1 MSNKLVIIDG
11 NSIFYRSFYA
21 LPLLTNLQG
30 EYSNAVY
37 GFAIQI
43 LHIIQ
48 NIKPKYMVVAFD
60 VSKKTFRNKIYAD
73 YKGTRKPMPD
83 ELRSQIEPLKKMLS
97 LMNIKCCEQEG
108 IEGDDIIGIISKR
121 FLDTETIIVTG
132 DRDSFQLVDD
142 TTKVY
147 FTKKGTSDLKI
158 MDAKTL
164 KEEYGVSPKEF
175 IDLKALQ
182 GDTADNIPGVVGVG
196 PKTAT
201 ELIQKYG
208 SVENLYEHVDELS
221 GKIREKIIAG
231 KENAFMSK
239 TLATI
244 LTSGELDIKLSQCEF
259 DYPFSSAVYDYFKYY
274 QFKTLLKNEDIFD
287 MAKGERNISTYNII
301 NYSNKEKLQNIK
313 ELIKK
318 QQKYAYFFK
327 NNANND
333 EIHIS
338 LNNEEIVFN
347 VTNDLFSE
355 LSLSDFFDVF
365 KDIFED
371 KNIEKI
377 CFDSK
382 KDMYYLKR
390 FGVELNNYFD
400 VSIAK
405 YLVDGTPVDA
415 VHDVFFEDDLTY
427 IACNLYEFY
436 NEYSVKIQDE
446 KLQFLFNNVE
456 IPLSKVLFSMENQG
470 FKVDVEILET
480 LKQKYTLE
488 LKELEK
494 QIYALAGEE
503 FNINSPKQLAHI
515 LYDNLGL
522 AHNKKQ
528 STSADKLE
536 ELKDEHEII
545 RYILRFRKVSKFLN
559 TYVTGIYPHIDRN
572 GLIHTYFKQTLTTT
586 GRLSSVEPNLQNIP
600 IRSEESKEI
609 RSMFVAC
616 DKEHILIDADY
627 SQIELRLL
635 AHMSDDEIFVNAFR
649 AGEDIHTKT
658 ASNVFGVPESEVT
671 KDMRRMAKVVNFGI
685 IYGISEY
692 GLADDLKIKD
702 FEARKLIENFYSSH
716 KAVGDFMK
724 NAIDKAREM
733 GIAETLFGRKRK
745 MFDINA
751 SNFMVR
757 SRAERA
763 SQNMPLQGTAAD
775 IIKIAMVNTFNALR
789 DGGYK
794 AKLIM
799 QVHDELIIDCP
810 IDEKD
815 AVCELLKHEMV
826 NAASL
831 KVPLEIDIATSYRWS
846 DGH

>member
-1 MSNKLVIIDG
+1 MSNKLVVIDG

-21 LPLLTNLQG
+21 LPLLTNSQG

-48 NIKPKYMVVAFD
+48 NIKPKYIAVAFD
-60 VSKKTFRNKIYAD
+60 VSKKTFRNKIFAD

-83 ELRSQIEPLKKMLS
+83 ELRSQIVPLKKMLS

-132 DRDSFQLVDD
+132 DRDTFQLVDD

-158 MDAKTL
+158 MDAKLL

-182 GDTADNIPGVVGVG
+182 GDTADNIPGVQGVG

-208 SVENLYEHVDELS
+208 SVENLYEHTDELA
-221 GKIREKIIAG
+221 GKLKEKILAG

-239 TLATI
+239 QLATI
-244 LTSGELDIKLSQCEF
+244 LTSGELDIKLSECEY
-259 DYPFSSAVYDYFKYY
+259 DYPFSSTVYDYFKQYE
-274 QFKTLLKNEDIFD
+274 FKTLLKNEDIFD
-287 MAKGERNISTYNII
+287 MAKGERNVKTYNIL
-301 NYSNKEKLQNIK
+301 NYSKNEELQK
-313 ELIKK
+313 VKVLIKK
-318 QQKYAYFFK
+318 QSKFAYFFK
-327 NNANND
+327 NN
-333 EIHIS
+333 EIHFS
-338 LNNEEIVFN
+338 LGEEEILFN
-347 VTNDLFSE
+347 TSNDLLGE
-355 LSLSDFFDVF
+355 LDSNVFFDFFKDVF
-365 KDIFED
+365 ESEE
-371 KNIEKI
+371 IEKI

-382 KDMYYLKR
+382 QDMYYLKQ
-390 FGVELNNYFD
+390 FNIELNNYFD

-415 VHDVFFEDDLTY
+415 VHDVFFEDDITY
-427 IACNLYEFY
+427 IACNLIEFY
-436 NEYSVKIQDE
+436 NEYSKKIEDE
-446 KLQFLFNNVE
+446 KLQFLFKNVE
-456 IPLSKVLFSMENQG
+456 IPLSKVLFLMENAG
-470 FKVDVEILET
+470 FKVDVEILEV

-494 QIYALAGEE
+494 QIYLLAGEE

-536 ELKDEHEII
+536 ELKDDHEII
-545 RYILRFRKVSKFLN
+545 RYILRFRKVAKFLN
-559 TYVTGIYPHIDRN
+559 TYVTGIYPHVDKN
-572 GLIHTYFKQTLTTT
+572 NLIHTYFKQTLTTT

-609 RSMFVAC
+609 RSMFVAR
-616 DKEHILIDADY
+616 DKDYVLIDADY

-635 AHMSDDEIFVNAFR
+635 AHMSEDEIFVKAFNEN
-649 AGEDIHTKT
+649 EDIHTKT
-658 ASNVFGVPESEVT
+658 ASNVFGVPESEVS

-692 GLADDLKIKD
+692 GLADDLKIKAV
-702 FEARKLIENFYSSH
+702 EARKFIENFYMAH
-716 KAVGDFMK
+716 PAVGSFMK
-724 NAIDKAREM
+724 NAIEKARET

-751 SNFMVR
+751 SNYMVR
-757 SRAERA
+757 TRAERA

-775 IIKIAMVNTFNALR
+775 IIKIAMVNTFKALEE
-789 DGGYK
+789 GGFK

-799 QVHDELIIDCP
+799 QVHDELIIDSP
-810 IDEKD
+810 IEEKD
-815 AVCELLKHEMV
+815 AVCEILKREMQS
-826 NAASL
+826 AAQL
-831 KVPLEIDIATSYRWS
+831 KVPLEIDITTSYRWS

>member
-1 MSNKLVIIDG
+1 MSDKLVVIDG

-21 LPLLTNLQG
+21 LPLLSNSEG

-48 NIKPKYMVVAFD
+48 NIKPKYLVVAFD
-60 VSKKTFRNKIYAD
+60 VSKKTFRNEIFAD

-83 ELRSQIEPLKKMLS
+83 ELRSQIVPLKKMLS
-97 LMNIKCCEQEG
+97 LMNVKICEQEG

-132 DRDSFQLVDD
+132 DRDTFQLVDD

-147 FTKKGTSDLKI
+147 FTKKGTSELKI
-158 MDAKTL
+158 MGVKEL
-164 KEEYGVSPKEF
+164 KDEYGVSPKEF

-182 GDTADNIPGVVGVG
+182 GDSSDNIPGVAGIG

-208 SVENLYEHVDELS
+208 SIENLYERIDEQS
-221 GKIREKIIAG
+221 GKLKEKLEVG

-239 TLATI
+239 KLATI
-244 LTSGELDIKLSQCEF
+244 LTSGDLDIKLADCGF
-259 DYPFSSAVYDYFKYY
+259 DFPFSSAVYDFFKHY
-274 QFKTLLKNEDIFD
+274 QFKTLLKNENIFD
-287 MAKGERNISTYNII
+287 MAKGERNDEIFEIKK
-301 NYSNKEKLQNIK
+301 YSNKSELQNIK
-313 ELIKK
+313 DLIKK
-318 QQKYAYFFK
+318 QGKFAYFF
-327 NNANND
+327 NQN
-333 EIHIS
+333 EIHFS
-338 LNNEEIVFN
+338 LGNEEILFN
-347 VTNDLFSE
+347 TSNDLLGE
-355 LSLSDFFDVF
+355 LESNVFFEFFKDVF
-365 KDIFED
+365 ESEE
-371 KNIEKI
+371 IEKI

-382 KDMYYLKR
+382 QDMYYLKQY
-390 FGVELNNYFD
+390 GVELNNYFD
-400 VSIAK
+400 AAIAK

-415 VHDVFFEDDLTY
+415 VRDVFFEDDLTY
-427 IACNLYEFY
+427 IACNLFKFSL
-436 NEYSVKIQDE
+436 EYKNKIEDE
-446 KLQFLFNNVE
+446 KLQFLFNKVE
-456 IPLSKVLFSMENQG
+456 IPLSKVLFSMENCG
-470 FKVDVEILET
+470 FKVDSDILEI
-480 LKQKYTLE
+480 LKQKYNLE

-536 ELKDEHEII
+536 ELKDAHEII

-559 TYVTGIYPHIDRN
+559 TYITGIYPHIDKN

-609 RSMFVAC
+609 RSMFVAR
-616 DKEHILIDADY
+616 DKQHVLIDADY

-635 AHMSDDEIFVNAFR
+635 AHMSEDNIFVEAFNSNQ
-649 AGEDIHTKT
+649 DIHTKT
-658 ASNVFGVPESEVT
+658 ASNVFGVLESEVT

-692 GLADDLKIKD
+692 GLAEDLKIKPY
-702 FEARKLIENFYSSH
+702 EARELISNFYNSH
-716 KAVGDFMK
+716 PAVGDFMK
-724 NAIDKAREM
+724 NAIEKARET
-733 GIAETLFGRKRK
+733 GKAETLFGRTRK
-745 MFDINA
+745 MFDIKA

-775 IIKIAMVNTFNALR
+775 IIKIAMVNTYNALKE
-789 DGGYK
+789 GGFK

-799 QVHDELIIDCP
+799 QVHDELIIDAP
-810 IDEKD
+810 IEESE
-815 AVCELLKHEMV
+815 AVCKLLKEQMES
-826 NAASL
+826 AAKL
-831 KVPLEIDIATSYRWS
+831 NVPLVVDVTSSYRWS